1 MLYNFLRGDLGFLPV
16 LRQLLHGDE
25 RVTERGRRKAGP
37 ASKVWFRD
45 DRAKGPS
52 SRTLALSSL
61 SLSLASICNPFIC
74 ESPGNSFGPTY
85 AAPPPAY
92 LALSLARPVVV
103 SSVGVPARH
112 RQTRGL
118 SQSITED
125 LTAPLKKNLPRTER
139 TDGRTDADKRALGG
153 AGGGRGSVQWGRPFQ
168 DAPGQSAKSL
178 EKLAK
183 RNALSGRTRRDG
195 RADGRGE

>member
-25 RVTERGRRKAGP
+25 RVTERGRQGSGDGQQSLVSRRSGE
-37 ASKVWFRD
+37 
-45 DRAKGPS
+45 RALES
-52 SRTLALSSL
+52 HSRPLLAISP
-61 SLSLASICNPFIC
+61 ASICNPFIC

-85 AAPPPAY
+85 AAPPSAY

-139 TDGRTDADKRALGG
+139 TDGPTRTNARSVVRAAGAASNGG
-153 AGGGRGSVQWGRPFQ
+153 APF
-168 DAPGQSAKSL
+168 K
-178 EKLAK
+178 
-183 RNALSGRTRRDG
+183 TRRAN
-195 RADGRGE
+195 RRSH

>member
-74 ESPGNSFGPTY
+74 ESPGNSFGPTH
-85 AAPPPAY
+85 AAAGLPR
-92 LALSLARPVVV
+92 SLARSPGRRFFGRCACAAQTDTRLV
-103 SSVGVPARH
+103 SINH
-112 RQTRGL
+112 RRSDSAAEEKSPPNG
-118 SQSITED
+118 
-125 LTAPLKKNLPRTER
+125 A
-139 TDGRTDADKRALGG
+139 DGRTDR
-153 AGGGRGSVQWGRPFQ
+153 R
-168 DAPGQSAKSL
+168 
-178 EKLAK
+178 
-183 RNALSGRTRRDG
+183 GRTRARWCG
-195 RADGRGE
+195 RRARQRPMGAPLSRRAGPIGEVIRKIGKKKCAIRTNADGRGK

>member
-25 RVTERGRRKAGP
+25 RVTEGERKAGKYGRP
-37 ASKVWFRD
+37 AKFGFERIG
-45 DRAKGPS
+45 RKGP
-52 SRTLALSSL
+52 RVALSRSL
-61 SLSLASICNPFIC
+61 SLSLQYAIR
-74 ESPGNSFGPTY
+74 SFVN
-85 AAPPPAY
+85 
-92 LALSLARPVVV
+92 RPVTL
-103 SSVGVPARH
+103 SARRAPRRRRPTSLSVGVPARH

-139 TDGRTDADKRALGG
+139 TDADERALGG
-153 AGGGRGSVQWGRPFQ
+153 AGGGRARRPMG
-168 DAPGQSAKSL
+168 AP
-178 EKLAK
+178 
-183 RNALSGRTRRDG
+183 LSRRAGPIGEVIRKIGKKKCAIRTYERGRTRA

>member
-1 MLYNFLRGDLGFLPV
+1 MVSRGSGERALESHSRP
-16 LRQLLHGDE
+16 LL
-25 RVTERGRRKAGP
+25 A
-37 ASKVWFRD
+37 
-45 DRAKGPS
+45 
-52 SRTLALSSL
+52 L
-61 SLSLASICNPFIC
+61 SLSLQYAIR
-74 ESPGNSFGPTY
+74 SFVNRPVTLS
-85 AAPPPAY
+85 ARRTPSAY

-139 TDGRTDADKRALGG
+139 TDGQTDADERALGG
-153 AGGGRGSVQWGRPFQ
+153 AGGGLGVQWGRPFQ

-183 RNALSGRTRRDG
+183 RNALSGRTRRRTRQVMD
-195 RADGRGE
+195 RKRDCFPSWASFPFPFRQMRVNQQT

>member
-1 MLYNFLRGDLGFLPV
+1 MVSRRSGERALESHSSP
-16 LRQLLHGDE
+16 LL
-25 RVTERGRRKAGP
+25 A
-37 ASKVWFRD
+37 
-45 DRAKGPS
+45 
-52 SRTLALSSL
+52 L
-61 SLSLASICNPFIC
+61 SLSLQYAIR
-74 ESPGNSFGPTY
+74 SFVNRPVTLS
-85 AAPPPAY
+85 ARRTPPPAY

-139 TDGRTDADKRALGG
+139 TDGQTDADERALGG
-153 AGGGRGSVQWGRPFQ
+153 AGGGLGVQWGRPFQ

-183 RNALSGRTRRDG
+183 RNALSGRTRRD
-195 RADGRGE
+195 APTDEASDGSKERLLSLPGPFSVPF